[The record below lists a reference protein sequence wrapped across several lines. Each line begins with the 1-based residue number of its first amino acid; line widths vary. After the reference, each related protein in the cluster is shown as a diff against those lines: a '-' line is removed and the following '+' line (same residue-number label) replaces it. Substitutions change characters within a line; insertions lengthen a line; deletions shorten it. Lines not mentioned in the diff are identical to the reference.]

1 MGGEDTVRQRLETL
15 HKTDELLAKSLVGA
29 IKPGTKK
36 GKRSDGQKDTGH
48 KKGNNDIYFHM
59 STLPL

>member
-15 HKTDELLAKSLVGA
+15 HKTDKLLAKSLVGA

-36 GKRSDGQKDTGH
+36 GKRSDGQKEDAGH
-48 KKGNNDIYFHM
+48 KKGNFDIHFQM
-59 STLPL
+59 ST